1 MNPLPDP
8 EVSTMSSLLAP
19 GIRRALAP
27 APLGALCAACLV
39 ALALPTLAR
48 DLVPTPPGGGPGV
61 SVLPADQ
68 ENPLDLRAP
77 DPRQYELDLPLPGPS
92 EGRGGEREDD
102 LGGDDVTISTHVAA
116 YDDDLAIA
124 SNGDLYSIVMWD
136 NDDNA
141 YRFSVRRS
149 QDGGTTWSLW
159 ATFYDPTPGY
169 RYWSPGIHIA
179 EGLVDRCFVD
189 YGLDPDDG
197 GPTELHV
204 AWSPLDL
211 ATGDFSH
218 DTIITTSSD
227 WIFDSSLT
235 TDAAIFSEYY
245 VYLVYSEGGMYGDD
259 IHFVRSVDQ
268 GTSWESPYEIGTIG
282 VTDRGYYGPH
292 VTVGYGG
299 YVHVVWFLGFPD
311 DHEYDDTLRY
321 RRASN
326 YAGGGLASWGNLQS
340 LTSHVNGVAEYTCDI
355 AASLV
360 SSDVLIACQRRER
373 QPDDT
378 WAYAGLGTLSSDDSG
393 TTWSAVTVIGA
404 GLDRLGDLFHQESTG
419 RWLLGL
425 TDSGDWGYRWA
436 PVATPASWS
445 GLLAFNDV
453 TSSSGEPA
461 LVLDPTHDDRVGIV
475 GGRLHIDSSYSFL
488 FDAEWRTDPGY
499 PNLEDGFPVN
509 LTAEPESDPAVVDL
523 DGDGDLEIVFG
534 DDAGQIQV
542 YRHNGTPQPGW
553 PVDTGAALSPS
564 PIAIGD
570 LNGDGR
576 LAVVA
581 GTNDGRVFAYHAD
594 GTPLAGWPF
603 TASVTAPAYIAI
615 GAVGGPYPR
624 AVVVATGNRVSYIDW
639 HGERYPGCVDR
650 LFGSRTITSAPAVG
664 DIDGDGRSETVI
676 AASQGV
682 YAFQMDDTAW
692 DLSLDLE
699 TDVSGGITLGDFD
712 LDGDVEIVA
721 PLANGTLHLLDGDGT
736 EFPGAWPVSLSS
748 SLLDG
753 AAIAQCLGTAEPEIA
768 VTERYTETTVLWY
781 DGAIGV
787 GWPVVTGGWYIYG
800 KPIIGRVDG
809 TSSDVV
815 VGARGRLGW
824 AWDNLG
830 NLIDGWP
837 KAVADHIYQT
847 PAYGDLDLDGRAE
860 IVLLSTGQ
868 LLVVDVNN
876 TLPDA
881 TRIWAMAG
889 HDPERSGCADCAV
902 DLVAVEEEG
911 SGVTR
916 VSFAAPWP
924 NPIAGE
930 AAFAYA
936 VPVRARVDLAIYDV
950 RGRRVATVQRAEQ
963 EAGRHVI
970 AWHGRDDRGRPVASG
985 QYVATLRVQGPGL
998 DETVNR
1004 KVTVLR

>member
-1 MNPLPDP
+1 MNPIPAP

-27 APLGALCAACLV
+27 APLGALCALCAFGLV
-39 ALALPTLAR
+39 ILAAPVLAR
-48 DLVPTPPGGGPGV
+48 DFVPTPPGGGPGV
-61 SVLPADQ
+61 TILPADQ
-68 ENPLDLRAP
+68 ANPTDLRAP
-77 DPRQYELDLPLPGPS
+77 DPRQYDPLRNLPERLDGVRL
-92 EGRGGEREDD
+92 DD

-116 YDDDLAIA
+116 YEDDLAIA

-136 NDDNA
+136 NDDNS
-141 YRFSVRRS
+141 YRFSIRRS

-169 RYWSPGIHIA
+169 RYWGPGIHIA
-179 EGLVDRCFVD
+179 EGLVDRCFVN
-189 YGLDPDDG
+189 YSLDPDDG

-211 ATGDFSH
+211 ATGDFSQ
-218 DTIITTSSD
+218 DTVIATTSE
-227 WIFDSSLT
+227 WIFDSSLA
-235 TDAAIFSEYY
+235 TDAASFDEYF
-245 VYLVYSEGGMYGDD
+245 VYLAYSEGGMYGND

-282 VTDRGYYGPH
+282 VSDRGYYAPH

-326 YAGGGLASWGNLQS
+326 YAGGGLASWGNLRS
-340 LTSHVNGVAEYTCDI
+340 LTSHTNGVSEYTCDI
-355 AASLV
+355 AASLETT
-360 SSDVLIACQRRER
+360 SVLIACQRRER

-378 WAYAGLGTLSSDDSG
+378 WIYAGLGTLSSGDSG

-404 GLDRLGDLFHQESTG
+404 GLDWLGDLLCQESTG
-419 RWLLGL
+419 RWILGA
-425 TDSGDWGYRWA
+425 TDWLDWGYRWA
-436 PVATPASWS
+436 PVASPASWS
-445 GLLAFNDV
+445 DLLAFND
-453 TSSSGEPA
+453 TYSSSGPPA
-461 LVLDPTHDDRVGIV
+461 LVLDPTHDDRVGLA
-475 GGRLHIDSSYSFL
+475 GGRTHLDSYSFL
-488 FDAEWRTDPGY
+488 FDAEWRADPGY
-499 PNLEDGFPVN
+499 PNLEDGFPVD
-509 LTAEPESDPAVVDL
+509 LAAEPESDPAVVDL
-523 DGDGDLEIVFG
+523 DGDGYLEIVFG
-534 DDAGQIQV
+534 DDAGRVQV
-542 YRHNGTPQPGW
+542 YRHDGSPQSGW

-576 LAVVA
+576 LTVVA

-594 GTPLAGWPF
+594 GTLLAGWPF

-650 LFGSRTITSAPAVG
+650 VLGSGTVTSAPAVG

-682 YAFQMDDTAW
+682 YAFQMDDAAW
-692 DLSLDLE
+692 DLDLDLE
-699 TDVSGGITLGDFD
+699 ADVSGGITLGDFD

-721 PLANGTLHLLDGDGT
+721 PLASGALHLLDGDGT
-736 EFPGAWPVSLSS
+736 EFPGAWPVSLAST
-748 SLLDG
+748 LLDG

-768 VTERYTETTVLWY
+768 VTERYFETTVLWY

-787 GWPVVTGGWYIYG
+787 GWPVDTGGWYIYG

-815 VGARGRLGW
+815 VGARGRHGW

-837 KAVADHIYQT
+837 KTIADHIYQT